1 MWERVYFIGKLVFGI
16 HSSKLETLRGISRSS
31 YLCCMLDEFIQSAL
45 KEDIQDG
52 DHSSMACVPAEAR
65 SKAILLIKE
74 TGVLAGIQVSQRIC
88 ELYDP
93 SLELTSFLQDGDR
106 VSYGQI
112 AFTLEGSARS
122 ILAVERL
129 LLNCMQHM
137 SGVATKT
144 AHYVSLIAG
153 TNCTLLDTRKTTPGL
168 RFLDKYAVKIGGG
181 ANHRFGLYDMIML
194 KDNHIDYA
202 GGLRP
207 ALERTNAYLQAQK
220 LNLKVEVEVRSMEE
234 LKALLAIDQPYDRI
248 MLDNFTPEALSVAL
262 TLIPSTIETEA
273 SGGITEE
280 TIRAYAETGVQY
292 ISVGALTHSVKAL
305 DMSLKAQL

>member
-74 TGVLAGIQVSQRIC
+74 TGVLAGMQVAQRIC

-93 SLELTSFLQDGDR
+93 SLQLTSFLQDGDR

-112 AFTLEGSARS
+112 AFNLEGSARS